1 MRRKVI
7 LAAGAI
13 VIAAGV
19 LSSFFII
26 TNFGKVQYQDFKT
39 EAYKLTT
46 EQIVSREHK
55 ELTSD
60 YNGENIL
67 SYKNADGTKTIYMFS
82 APIEESNN
90 TISLINEGNLKS
102 EGYRYLNDGRYIQ
115 KLLPDLFSRKT
126 GVIIQNGENYLE
138 VFPSRDIN
146 VAGKQLKMTNA
157 LGQNLNSIKYSDVF
171 NKGIDL
177 NCYITSFGVNTEI
190 VLPKYTGQNKFK
202 LKIKLPDLVPDTT
215 SPDYILF
222 KTALE
227 NGEVRSIAY
236 TPLAVDK
243 NCNNVSY
250 NNTIKLISKDSTT
263 NIYTIEYTIDETF
276 LKSNKTEYPVIFNQS
291 FYLYK
296 SKQPDTSAYSKTGD
310 EADHYLSPYIL
321 LGDSTIKGEGRAFIR
336 YESLAN
342 LNVDPNK
349 ILSAK
354 YIFRNLFDLPKDT
367 KISAYAVTTDWCSLN
382 TRWFNKPPFD
392 PKTVSSVIVK
402 SKGDYSVDI
411 TEILK
416 VWINNKGN
424 KDAKYSIQNGFM
436 LKSETPNSSA
446 IFSSGDNGLFSPL
459 IEIIVKG

>member
-190 VLPKYTGQNKFK
+190 VRKRQ
-202 LKIKLPDLVPDTT
+202 IITT
-215 SPDYILF
+215 
-222 KTALE
+222 
-227 NGEVRSIAY
+227 
-236 TPLAVDK
+236 
-243 NCNNVSY
+243 
-250 NNTIKLISKDSTT
+250 
-263 NIYTIEYTIDETF
+263 
-276 LKSNKTEYPVIFNQS
+276 
-291 FYLYK
+291 
-296 SKQPDTSAYSKTGD
+296 
-310 EADHYLSPYIL
+310 
-321 LGDSTIKGEGRAFIR
+321 
-336 YESLAN
+336 
-342 LNVDPNK
+342 
-349 ILSAK
+349 
-354 YIFRNLFDLPKDT
+354 
-367 KISAYAVTTDWCSLN
+367 
-382 TRWFNKPPFD
+382 
-392 PKTVSSVIVK
+392 
-402 SKGDYSVDI
+402 
-411 TEILK
+411 
-416 VWINNKGN
+416 
-424 KDAKYSIQNGFM
+424 
-436 LKSETPNSSA
+436 
-446 IFSSGDNGLFSPL
+446 
-459 IEIIVKG
+459 